1 MLAALYA
8 LSIAVLTIYGGN
20 LLWLAVRHA
29 RGDVLRKGPVP
40 APDALPQEPDDWPAV
55 TVQIPLYNEP
65 LVVDRV
71 IDACAQLQYPR
82 GRLEIQVLDDST
94 DATIERAER
103 RATYWRRRG
112 VDIVHIQRDHREGFK
127 AGALQN
133 GLRLCRGDMIAI
145 FDADFVPPPDFL
157 LRVMPEFDAAE
168 IGVVQAR
175 WGHLNQEASFLT
187 RVQAVG
193 LDAHFAVEQRVRHQE
208 GCFINFNGT
217 AGVWRR
223 ACIEDAGGWQ
233 GDTIAEDLDLSY
245 RAQMKGW
252 RFRYLPDVEVPA
264 ELPSGVHA
272 LRSQQFRWAKGS
284 METARKL
291 LRPLF
296 GSDVPLRVKLEGA
309 LHLTAHLAFPFI
321 LIAALV
327 HAPLLLIAN
336 AGAGPGEAYFAW
348 MSVGLVGFAG
358 FALAQLLAQRE
369 LYPDWGRRALWFP
382 AYMAGTMGLSL
393 HNTRAVIEALAGRKS
408 AFVRTPKLNQLGS
421 GAEEPA
427 RPASHDAQ
435 ERVPEATRRSAAAE
449 LQTESRGAPSPL
461 LWLEVGMFIYTLA
474 GFVLLA
480 AAGEWAALPFQAM
493 FAAGFGMIAFLQI
506 PRRIQLRHR
515 LGLPATSRLP
525 RV

>member
-8 LSIAVLTIYGGN
+8 ISIAVLTIYGGN

-29 RGDVLRKGPVP
+29 RGDLLLPGPVP
-40 APDALPQEPDDWPAV
+40 PPEALPPEPEEWPTV

-71 IDACAQLQYPR
+71 IDACAGLRYPR
-82 GRLEIQVLDDST
+82 AKFEIQVLDDST
-94 DATIERAER
+94 DATSKRAAR
-103 RATYWRRRG
+103 RAAYWQRRG
-112 VDIVHIQRDHREGFK
+112 VEVVYIRRDHRKGYK

-133 GLRLCRGDMIAI
+133 GLRLGRGDFIAI

-157 LRVMPEFDAAE
+157 LRTIPEFDLPA

-175 WGHLNQEASFLT
+175 WGHLNQETSFLT

-193 LDAHFAVEQRVRHQE
+193 LDAHFAVEQRVRNQE

-223 ACIEDAGGWQ
+223 ECIEDAGGWQ

-264 ELPSGVHA
+264 ELPSGMHA

-284 METARKL
+284 IETARKL
-291 LRPLF
+291 LRALIRSNASRPAK
-296 GSDVPLRVKLEGA
+296 VEGA
-309 LHLTAHLAFPFI
+309 LHLTAHVAFPFI

-327 HAPLLLIAN
+327 HAPLLLMAS
-336 AGAGPGEAYFAW
+336 AGIGPGEAYFAW
-348 MSVGLVGFAG
+348 MSLGLIGFAG
-358 FALAQLLAQRE
+358 FVLVQLLAQRE
-369 LYPDWGRRALWFP
+369 LYPDWGRRVIRFP

-393 HNTRAVIEALAGRKS
+393 HNTRAVVEALAGRKT
-408 AFVRTPKLNQLGS
+408 AFVRTPKLNQVGGRAS
-421 GAEEPA
+421 EAVRSSA
-427 RPASHDAQ
+427 RNADESAPDAAQ
-435 ERVPEATRRSAAAE
+435 GLAAQD
-449 LQTESRGAPSPL
+449 LQNESRGAPSL
-461 LWLEVGMFIYTLA
+461 MLWIEIALFIYTLT
-474 GFVLLA
+474 GFILLA

-493 FAAGFGMIAFLQI
+493 FAAGFGMIVVET
-506 PRRIQLRHR
+506 LRTQAR
-515 LGLPATSRLP
+515 FPFRA
-525 RV
+525 